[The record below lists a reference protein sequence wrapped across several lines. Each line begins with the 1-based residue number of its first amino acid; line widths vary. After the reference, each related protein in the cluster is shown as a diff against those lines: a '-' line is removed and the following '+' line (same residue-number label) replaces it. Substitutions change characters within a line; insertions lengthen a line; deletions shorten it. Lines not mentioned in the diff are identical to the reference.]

1 MKLLLILILGLMTI
15 QESLVLAEKVL
26 VATGFSR
33 ESRETEIIDLENPD
47 FVCATMLQQ
56 FPEDTWSA
64 TGGLIGQKPMICGG
78 RFRFTR
84 FEKRLSQACYT
95 LQEDGSWK
103 EDGATLSKGR
113 MWYGSGSVVLNNEL
127 VIARGW
133 DLNSFSKS
141 IEVVGGRKTKAR
153 TLDNIELPIETF
165 NSCIVPWNA
174 DTFMVIGGNLDVG
187 GGGGGNP
194 RYSLRGTYFVDIK
207 KKTVTNGPDLIN
219 ARSHHGCSEMIVDGE
234 EFIVVT
240 GGVSGDSRGKPFAV
254 KSTEYLSKANFED
267 DGWQE
272 GAALPVPVLDHQM
285 VSSSLDKQFV
295 YTIGNDLG
303 AYDKDIFKYT
313 CPSNDIKQCV
323 WTKAKTKLKYGRER
337 LVAFGIPN
345 SLAESICK

>member
-1 MKLLLILILGLMTI
+1 MTI

-33 ESRETEIIDLENPD
+33 ESRETEILDLENPD

-64 TGGLIGQKPMICGG
+64 TGGLIRQKPMICGG

-174 DTFMVIGGNLDVG
+174 DTFMVIGGNPYKYG
-187 GGGGGNP
+187 GGDLP
-194 RYSLRGTYFVDIK
+194 PKSQKRTYFVDIK
-207 KKTVTNGPDLIN
+207 KKTVTNGPDLNN
-219 ARSHHGCSEMIVDGE
+219 ARYRHGCSEMIVDGE

-240 GGVSGDSRGKPFAV
+240 GGHGPKESVH
-254 KSTEYLSKANFED
+254 KSTEYLSKASFKT

-272 GAALPVPVLDHQM
+272 GTDLPVHISDHQM
-285 VSSSLDKQFV
+285 VTSPDKQFV
-295 YTIGNDLG
+295 YTIGNDFT
-303 AYDKDIFKYT
+303 AYDKEIYKYT
-313 CPSNDIKQCV
+313 CQNNDIKQCI
-323 WTKAKTKLKYGRER
+323 WTKSKTKLKYGRR
-337 LVAFGIPN
+337 YLVAFGIPN
-345 SLAESICK
+345 SWAKNICE